1 MRTSPDASPAGAS
14 LLAAFDLHE
23 TGVEIMRQN
32 LRRRDPAASDHDI
45 DAQLQAWLLHRP
57 GAENGD
63 CPGRVIDLET
73 LRRRRFGMP

>member
-1 MRTSPDASPAGAS
+1 MRTSSDVSPAAAR
-14 LLAAFDLHE
+14 LLAALDLHE

-73 LRRRRFGMP
+73 RRR

>member
-1 MRTSPDASPAGAS
+1 
-14 LLAAFDLHE
+14 
-23 TGVEIMRQN
+23 MRQN